1 MKYIDNLHQSSNCVI
16 YGLDADLIMLSLVS
30 GSKVY
35 LLREAVHFG
44 KVNMDELLFFDVE
57 SFSDELFKDIKAK
70 IDENTYKCY
79 FSYVGGSFDLQNR
92 SILEIG
98 PGKGA
103 ITEPVLKKI
112 NHISVVEIDP
122 DMIKI
127 IKHKIS
133 NKNISILAEDV
144 LGINDEFFKK
154 FNKIIGNLP
163 YYIATEII
171 LKLTKIYSSSSELYF
186 MVQKEVA
193 ERITAKPSNKS
204 FGRLSVIL
212 QYYFETELLFEIPP
226 EAFSPQPKI
235 TSAFIRLIRRKR
247 VSPKVIDKDSFE
259 QIVKVA
265 FSQKRK
271 TIKNNFK
278 NILFDKDFFNL
289 EISPKIRSEALT
301 IDQFIKLENYVTQ
314 NNINFDC

>member
-1 MKYIDNLHQSSNCVI
+1 M
-16 YGLDADLIMLSLVS
+16 
-30 GSKVY
+30 
-35 LLREAVHFG
+35 
-44 KVNMDELLFFDVE
+44 
-57 SFSDELFKDIKAK
+57 KAK
-70 IDENTYKCY
+70 KK
-79 FSYVGGSFDLQNR
+79 FGQNFLVDQNFI
-92 SILEIG
+92 SKIIKEINPKEESNILEIG

-103 ITEPVLKKI
+103 ITNPLLNKI

-127 IKHKIS
+127 LKSKIDP
-133 NKNISILAEDV
+133 KKITILAEDI
-144 LGINDEFFKK
+144 LNIDEDFFKK

-171 LKLTKIYSSSSELYF
+171 LKITKIYDSPSELYF

-212 QYYFETELLFEIPP
+212 QYYFDTEFLFELPP
-226 EAFSPQPKI
+226 VAFSPQPKI
-235 TSAFIRLIRRKR
+235 TSAFIRLVRKKR
-247 VSPKVIDKDSFE
+247 ISHKLINKHNFE
-259 QIVKVA
+259 QITKIA
-265 FSQKRK
+265 FSHKRK

-278 NILFDKDFFNL
+278 DILSDKDFLNL
-289 EISPKIRSEALT
+289 EISPKIRAETLT
-301 IDQFIKLENYVTQ
+301 IEEFIKLENYVTQ

>member
-1 MKYIDNLHQSSNCVI
+1 M
-16 YGLDADLIMLSLVS
+16 
-30 GSKVY
+30 
-35 LLREAVHFG
+35 
-44 KVNMDELLFFDVE
+44 
-57 SFSDELFKDIKAK
+57 KAK
-70 IDENTYKCY
+70 KKFGQNFLVDRY
-79 FSYVGGSFDLQNR
+79 FISRIVNEVNPKEGNN
-92 SILEIG
+92 ILEIG

-103 ITEPVLKKI
+103 ITEPILKKT

-127 IKHKIS
+127 LKHKIS
-133 NKNISILAEDV
+133 TKNISILVEDV

-193 ERITAKPSNKS
+193 ERITANPSSKS

-212 QYYFETELLFEIPP
+212 QYYFDTELLFELPP

-235 TSAFIRLIRRKR
+235 TSAFIRLIRKKR
-247 VSPKVIDKDSFE
+247 VSPKVINKDNFE
-259 QIVKVA
+259 QIVKIA

-278 NILFDKDFFNL
+278 NILFEKDFLNL
-289 EISPKIRSEALT
+289 EISPKIRSEALA

>member
-1 MKYIDNLHQSSNCVI
+1 M
-16 YGLDADLIMLSLVS
+16 
-30 GSKVY
+30 
-35 LLREAVHFG
+35 
-44 KVNMDELLFFDVE
+44 
-57 SFSDELFKDIKAK
+57 KAK
-70 IDENTYKCY
+70 KKFGQNFLVDRYFISKIINEINPKEENI
-79 FSYVGGSFDLQNR
+79 
-92 SILEIG
+92 ILEIG

-103 ITEPVLKKI
+103 ITEPILKKI

-127 IKHKIS
+127 LKHKIS
-133 NKNISILAEDV
+133 PKNISILSENV
-144 LGINDEFFKK
+144 LCINDEFFKK

-171 LKLTKIYSSSSELYF
+171 LKLTKLYSSSFELYF

-212 QYYFETELLFEIPP
+212 QYYFNTEILFEIPP

-235 TSAFIRLIRRKR
+235 TSAFIRLIRKKR
-247 VSPKVIDKDSFE
+247 VSLKVIDKDSFE
-259 QIVKVA
+259 KIVKLA

>member
-1 MKYIDNLHQSSNCVI
+1 LRAKKKFGQNF
-16 YGLDADLIMLSLVS
+16 LVDRYFI
-30 GSKVY
+30 SKI
-35 LLREAVHFG
+35 
-44 KVNMDELLFFDVE
+44 
-57 SFSDELFKDIKAK
+57 IKEINPK
-70 IDENTYKCY
+70 EGN
-79 FSYVGGSFDLQNR
+79 N
-92 SILEIG
+92 ILEIG

-127 IKHKIS
+127 LKHKITP
-133 NKNISILAEDV
+133 KKISILAEDV

-171 LKLTKIYSSSSELYF
+171 LKLTKIYSSPSELYF

-212 QYYFETELLFEIPP
+212 QYYFDTELLFELPP
-226 EAFSPQPKI
+226 VAFFPQPKI
-235 TSAFIRLIRRKR
+235 TSAFIRLIRKKR
-247 VSPKVIDKDSFE
+247 ISPKVIDKDSFE
-259 QIVKVA
+259 QIVKIA

-278 NILFDKDFFNL
+278 NILLDKDFLNL

>member
-1 MKYIDNLHQSSNCVI
+1 M
-16 YGLDADLIMLSLVS
+16 
-30 GSKVY
+30 
-35 LLREAVHFG
+35 
-44 KVNMDELLFFDVE
+44 
-57 SFSDELFKDIKAK
+57 KAK
-70 IDENTYKCY
+70 KKFGQNFLTDRY
-79 FSYVGGSFDLQNR
+79 FISKIINEIYPKQDDH
-92 SILEIG
+92 ILEIG

-103 ITEPVLKKI
+103 ITEPILKKI

-127 IKHKIS
+127 LKHKV
-133 NKNISILAEDV
+133 NTKNISILAEDV
-144 LGINDEFFKK
+144 LDIDNEFFVK

-193 ERITAKPSNKS
+193 ERVTAKPSNKT

-212 QYYFETELLFEIPP
+212 QYYFDTELLFQIPP
-226 EAFSPQPKI
+226 EAFSPQPKV
-235 TSAFIRLIRRKR
+235 TSAFIRLVRKKR
-247 VSPKVIDKDSFE
+247 VSPKVINKDSFE
-259 QIVKVA
+259 KIVKVA

>member
-1 MKYIDNLHQSSNCVI
+1 M
-16 YGLDADLIMLSLVS
+16 
-30 GSKVY
+30 
-35 LLREAVHFG
+35 
-44 KVNMDELLFFDVE
+44 
-57 SFSDELFKDIKAK
+57 KAK
-70 IDENTYKCY
+70 KKFGQNFLVDRY
-79 FSYVGGSFDLQNR
+79 FISRIVNEINPKEGNN
-92 SILEIG
+92 ILEIG

-103 ITEPVLKKI
+103 ITEPILKKT

-127 IKHKIS
+127 LKHKIS
-133 NKNISILAEDV
+133 TKNISILAEDV
-144 LGINDEFFKK
+144 LGINDEFFEK

-193 ERITAKPSNKS
+193 ERITAKPSSKS

-212 QYYFETELLFEIPP
+212 QYYFDTELLFELPP

-235 TSAFIRLIRRKR
+235 TSAFIRLIRKKR
-247 VSPKVIDKDSFE
+247 VSPKVINKDNFE
-259 QIVKVA
+259 QIVKIA

-278 NILFDKDFFNL
+278 NILFEKDFLNL
-289 EISPKIRSEALT
+289 EISPKIRSEALA

>member
-1 MKYIDNLHQSSNCVI
+1 M
-16 YGLDADLIMLSLVS
+16 
-30 GSKVY
+30 
-35 LLREAVHFG
+35 
-44 KVNMDELLFFDVE
+44 
-57 SFSDELFKDIKAK
+57 KAK
-70 IDENTYKCY
+70 KK
-79 FSYVGGSFDLQNR
+79 FGQNFLVDR
-92 SILEIG
+92 YYISKIINEINPKEESNILEIG

-103 ITEPVLKKI
+103 ITEPILKKI

-127 IKHKIS
+127 LKHKIS
-133 NKNISILAEDV
+133 TKNISILAEDV

-171 LKLTKIYSSSSELYF
+171 LKLTKIYSSSFELYF

-212 QYYFETELLFEIPP
+212 QYYFDTELLFEIPP

-235 TSAFIRLIRRKR
+235 TSAFIRLIRKKR
-247 VSPKVIDKDSFE
+247 VDPKVIDKDSFE
-259 QIVKVA
+259 KIVKVA

-278 NILFDKDFFNL
+278 NILFDKDFLNL
-289 EISPKIRSEALT
+289 EISPKIRAETLT
-301 IDQFIKLENYVTQ
+301 IDQFVKLENYFTQ

>member
-1 MKYIDNLHQSSNCVI
+1 M
-16 YGLDADLIMLSLVS
+16 
-30 GSKVY
+30 
-35 LLREAVHFG
+35 
-44 KVNMDELLFFDVE
+44 
-57 SFSDELFKDIKAK
+57 KAK
-70 IDENTYKCY
+70 KKFGQNFLVDRY
-79 FSYVGGSFDLQNR
+79 FISRIVNEVNPKEGNN
-92 SILEIG
+92 ILEIG

-103 ITEPVLKKI
+103 ITEPILKKT

-127 IKHKIS
+127 LKHKIS
-133 NKNISILAEDV
+133 TKNISILAEDV
-144 LGINDEFFKK
+144 LGINDEFFEK

-193 ERITAKPSNKS
+193 ERITANPSNKS

-212 QYYFETELLFEIPP
+212 QYYFDTELLFELPP

-235 TSAFIRLIRRKR
+235 TSAFIRLIRKKR
-247 VSPKVIDKDSFE
+247 VSPKVINKDNFE
-259 QIVKVA
+259 QIVKIA

-278 NILFDKDFFNL
+278 NILFDKDFLNL
-289 EISPKIRSEALT
+289 EISPKIRSEALA

>member
-1 MKYIDNLHQSSNCVI
+1 M
-16 YGLDADLIMLSLVS
+16 
-30 GSKVY
+30 
-35 LLREAVHFG
+35 
-44 KVNMDELLFFDVE
+44 
-57 SFSDELFKDIKAK
+57 KAK
-70 IDENTYKCY
+70 KKFGQNFLVDRY
-79 FSYVGGSFDLQNR
+79 FISKIINEINPKDGN

-103 ITEPVLKKI
+103 ITEPILKKI
-112 NHISVVEIDP
+112 DHISVIEIDP
-122 DMIKI
+122 DMVKI
-127 IKHKIS
+127 LKHKITS
-133 NKNISILAEDV
+133 KKISIVAEDV
-144 LGINDEFFKK
+144 LGIKDEFLKK

-171 LKLTKIYSSSSELYF
+171 LKLTKIYSSKSELYF

-212 QYYFETELLFEIPP
+212 QYYFDTELLFELPP
-226 EAFSPQPKI
+226 GAFSPQPKI
-235 TSAFIRLIRRKR
+235 TSAFIRLIRKKR
-247 VSPKVIDKDSFE
+247 FSPKVIDKDSFE
-259 QIVKVA
+259 QIIKIA

-278 NILFDKDFFNL
+278 NILFDKDFLNL

>member
-1 MKYIDNLHQSSNCVI
+1 M
-16 YGLDADLIMLSLVS
+16 
-30 GSKVY
+30 
-35 LLREAVHFG
+35 
-44 KVNMDELLFFDVE
+44 
-57 SFSDELFKDIKAK
+57 KAK
-70 IDENTYKCY
+70 KKFGQNFLVDRY
-79 FSYVGGSFDLQNR
+79 FISRIVNEVNPKEGNN
-92 SILEIG
+92 ILEIG

-103 ITEPVLKKI
+103 ITEPILKKT

-127 IKHKIS
+127 LKHKIS
-133 NKNISILAEDV
+133 TKNISILAEDV
-144 LGINDEFFKK
+144 LGINDEFFEK

-193 ERITAKPSNKS
+193 ERITANPSNKS

-212 QYYFETELLFEIPP
+212 QYYFDTELLFELPP

-235 TSAFIRLIRRKR
+235 TSAFIRLIRKKR
-247 VSPKVIDKDSFE
+247 VSPKVINKDNFE
-259 QIVKVA
+259 QIVKIA

-278 NILFDKDFFNL
+278 NILFEKDFLNL
-289 EISPKIRSEALT
+289 EISPKIRSEALA

>member
-1 MKYIDNLHQSSNCVI
+1 L
-16 YGLDADLIMLSLVS
+16 
-30 GSKVY
+30 
-35 LLREAVHFG
+35 
-44 KVNMDELLFFDVE
+44 
-57 SFSDELFKDIKAK
+57 KAK
-70 IDENTYKCY
+70 KKFGQNFLVDRYFISKIINEINPKEENI
-79 FSYVGGSFDLQNR
+79 
-92 SILEIG
+92 ILEIG

-103 ITEPVLKKI
+103 ITEPILKKI

-127 IKHKIS
+127 LKHKIS
-133 NKNISILAEDV
+133 PKNISILSENV
-144 LGINDEFFKK
+144 LCINDEFFKK

-171 LKLTKIYSSSSELYF
+171 LKLTKIYSSSFELYF

-212 QYYFETELLFEIPP
+212 QYYFNTEILFEIPP

-235 TSAFIRLIRRKR
+235 TSAFIRLIRKKR
-247 VSPKVIDKDSFE
+247 VSLKVIDKDSFE
-259 QIVKVA
+259 KIVKLA

>member
-1 MKYIDNLHQSSNCVI
+1 M
-16 YGLDADLIMLSLVS
+16 
-30 GSKVY
+30 
-35 LLREAVHFG
+35 
-44 KVNMDELLFFDVE
+44 
-57 SFSDELFKDIKAK
+57 KAK
-70 IDENTYKCY
+70 KK
-79 FSYVGGSFDLQNR
+79 FGQNFLVDR
-92 SILEIG
+92 YYISKIIKEINPKQGNNILEIG

-103 ITEPVLKKI
+103 ITEPLLKKI

-127 IKHKIS
+127 LKHKIS
-133 NKNISILAEDV
+133 TNNLSILAENV
-144 LGINDEFFKK
+144 LNINDEFFKK

-212 QYYFETELLFEIPP
+212 QYYFDTELLFDIPP

-235 TSAFIRLIRRKR
+235 TSAFIRLIRKKR

>member
-1 MKYIDNLHQSSNCVI
+1 M
-16 YGLDADLIMLSLVS
+16 
-30 GSKVY
+30 
-35 LLREAVHFG
+35 
-44 KVNMDELLFFDVE
+44 
-57 SFSDELFKDIKAK
+57 KAK
-70 IDENTYKCY
+70 KKFGQNFLVDRY
-79 FSYVGGSFDLQNR
+79 FISRIVNEVNPKEGNN
-92 SILEIG
+92 ILEIG

-103 ITEPVLKKI
+103 ITEPILKKT

-127 IKHKIS
+127 LKHKIS
-133 NKNISILAEDV
+133 TKNISILAEDV
-144 LGINDEFFKK
+144 LGINDEFFEK

-193 ERITAKPSNKS
+193 ERITANPSSKS

-212 QYYFETELLFEIPP
+212 QYYFDTELLFELPP

-235 TSAFIRLIRRKR
+235 TSAFIRLIRKKR
-247 VSPKVIDKDSFE
+247 VSPKVINKDNFE
-259 QIVKVA
+259 QIVKIA

-278 NILFDKDFFNL
+278 NILFEKDFLNL
-289 EISPKIRSEALT
+289 EISPKIRSEALA

>member
-1 MKYIDNLHQSSNCVI
+1 MRAKKKFGQNF
-16 YGLDADLIMLSLVS
+16 LVDRYFI
-30 GSKVY
+30 SKI
-35 LLREAVHFG
+35 
-44 KVNMDELLFFDVE
+44 
-57 SFSDELFKDIKAK
+57 IKEINPK
-70 IDENTYKCY
+70 EEN
-79 FSYVGGSFDLQNR
+79 N
-92 SILEIG
+92 ILEIG

-103 ITEPVLKKI
+103 ITESVLKKI

-127 IKHKIS
+127 LKQKIS
-133 NKNISILAEDV
+133 TNNISILAEDV

-212 QYYFETELLFEIPP
+212 QYYFDTELLFEIPP

-235 TSAFIRLIRRKR
+235 TSAFIRLIRKKR
-247 VSPKVIDKDSFE
+247 VSPIVIDKDSFE

>member
-1 MKYIDNLHQSSNCVI
+1 M
-16 YGLDADLIMLSLVS
+16 
-30 GSKVY
+30 
-35 LLREAVHFG
+35 
-44 KVNMDELLFFDVE
+44 
-57 SFSDELFKDIKAK
+57 KAK
-70 IDENTYKCY
+70 KKFGQNFLVDRY
-79 FSYVGGSFDLQNR
+79 FISKIINEINPKEESN
-92 SILEIG
+92 ILEIG

-103 ITEPVLKKI
+103 ITEPILKKI

-127 IKHKIS
+127 LKHKIS
-133 NKNISILAEDV
+133 TKNISILAEDV

-154 FNKIIGNLP
+154 FNKVIGNLP
-163 YYIATEII
+163 YYISTEII
-171 LKLTKIYSSSSELYF
+171 LKLTKIYDSSFELYF

-212 QYYFETELLFEIPP
+212 QYYFDTELLFEIPP
-226 EAFSPQPKI
+226 KAFSPQPKI
-235 TSAFIRLIRRKR
+235 TSAFIRLIRKKR
-247 VSPKVIDKDSFE
+247 LSLKVIDKECFE
-259 QIVKVA
+259 KIVKIA

-278 NILFDKDFFNL
+278 NILFEKDFLNL
-289 EISPKIRSEALT
+289 EISPKIRSEALA

>member
-1 MKYIDNLHQSSNCVI
+1 M
-16 YGLDADLIMLSLVS
+16 
-30 GSKVY
+30 
-35 LLREAVHFG
+35 
-44 KVNMDELLFFDVE
+44 
-57 SFSDELFKDIKAK
+57 KAK
-70 IDENTYKCY
+70 KK
-79 FSYVGGSFDLQNR
+79 FGQNFLVDR
-92 SILEIG
+92 YYISKIIKEINPKQGNNILEIG

-103 ITEPVLKKI
+103 ITEPLLKKI

-127 IKHKIS
+127 LKHKIS
-133 NKNISILAEDV
+133 TNNLSILAENV
-144 LGINDEFFKK
+144 LNINDEFFKK

-212 QYYFETELLFEIPP
+212 QYYFDTELLFEIPP

-235 TSAFIRLIRRKR
+235 TSAFIRLIRKKR

-289 EISPKIRSEALT
+289 KISPKIRSEALT
-301 IDQFIKLENYVTQ
+301 IDQFIELENYVTQ
-314 NNINFDC
+314 NNIYFDC

>member
-1 MKYIDNLHQSSNCVI
+1 M
-16 YGLDADLIMLSLVS
+16 
-30 GSKVY
+30 
-35 LLREAVHFG
+35 
-44 KVNMDELLFFDVE
+44 
-57 SFSDELFKDIKAK
+57 KAK
-70 IDENTYKCY
+70 KKFGQNFLVDRY
-79 FSYVGGSFDLQNR
+79 FISKIINEINPKEGNI
-92 SILEIG
+92 ILEIG

-103 ITEPVLKKI
+103 ITEPILKKI

-127 IKHKIS
+127 LKYKIS
-133 NKNISILAEDV
+133 TKNISILAEDI

-212 QYYFETELLFEIPP
+212 QYYFDTELLFEIPP

-235 TSAFIRLIRRKR
+235 TSAFIRLVRKKR
-247 VSPKVIDKDSFE
+247 VDTKVINRDSFE
-259 QIVKVA
+259 QIIKIA

-289 EISPKIRSEALT
+289 EISPNIRSEALT

>member
-1 MKYIDNLHQSSNCVI
+1 M
-16 YGLDADLIMLSLVS
+16 
-30 GSKVY
+30 
-35 LLREAVHFG
+35 
-44 KVNMDELLFFDVE
+44 
-57 SFSDELFKDIKAK
+57 KAK
-70 IDENTYKCY
+70 KKFGQNFLVDRY
-79 FSYVGGSFDLQNR
+79 FISKIVNEINPKEGNN
-92 SILEIG
+92 ILEIG

-112 NHISVVEIDP
+112 NQISVVEIDP

-127 IKHKIS
+127 LKHKIS
-133 NKNISILAEDV
+133 TKNISILAEDV
-144 LGINDEFFKK
+144 LGINDEFFEK

-193 ERITAKPSNKS
+193 ERITANPSSKS

-212 QYYFETELLFEIPP
+212 QYYFDTELLFELPP

-235 TSAFIRLIRRKR
+235 TSAFIRLIRKKR
-247 VSPKVIDKDSFE
+247 VSPKVINKDNFE
-259 QIVKVA
+259 QIVKIA

-278 NILFDKDFFNL
+278 NILFEKDFLNL
-289 EISPKIRSEALT
+289 EISPKIRSEALA

>member
-1 MKYIDNLHQSSNCVI
+1 L
-16 YGLDADLIMLSLVS
+16 
-30 GSKVY
+30 
-35 LLREAVHFG
+35 
-44 KVNMDELLFFDVE
+44 
-57 SFSDELFKDIKAK
+57 KAK
-70 IDENTYKCY
+70 KKFGQNFLTDRY
-79 FSYVGGSFDLQNR
+79 FISKIINEIYPKQDDH
-92 SILEIG
+92 ILEIG

-103 ITEPVLKKI
+103 ITEPILKKI

-127 IKHKIS
+127 LKHKV
-133 NKNISILAEDV
+133 NTKNISILAEDV
-144 LGINDEFFKK
+144 LDIDNEFFVK

-193 ERITAKPSNKS
+193 ERVTAKPSNKT

-212 QYYFETELLFEIPP
+212 QYYFDTELLFQIPP
-226 EAFSPQPKI
+226 EAFSPQPKV
-235 TSAFIRLIRRKR
+235 TSAFIRLVRKKR
-247 VSPKVIDKDSFE
+247 VSPKVINKDSFE
-259 QIVKVA
+259 KIVKVA

>member
-1 MKYIDNLHQSSNCVI
+1 M
-16 YGLDADLIMLSLVS
+16 
-30 GSKVY
+30 
-35 LLREAVHFG
+35 
-44 KVNMDELLFFDVE
+44 
-57 SFSDELFKDIKAK
+57 KAK
-70 IDENTYKCY
+70 KKFGQNFLVDRY
-79 FSYVGGSFDLQNR
+79 FISRIVNEVNPKEGNN
-92 SILEIG
+92 ILEIG

-103 ITEPVLKKI
+103 ITEPILKKT

-127 IKHKIS
+127 LKHKIS
-133 NKNISILAEDV
+133 TKNISILAEDV
-144 LGINDEFFKK
+144 LGINDEFFEK

-193 ERITAKPSNKS
+193 ERITANPSNKS

-212 QYYFETELLFEIPP
+212 QYYFDTELLFELPP

-235 TSAFIRLIRRKR
+235 TSAFIRLIRKKR
-247 VSPKVIDKDSFE
+247 VSPKVINKDNFE
-259 QIVKVA
+259 QIVKIA

-289 EISPKIRSEALT
+289 NISPIIRSEALA

>member
-1 MKYIDNLHQSSNCVI
+1 
-16 YGLDADLIMLSLVS
+16 
-30 GSKVY
+30 
-35 LLREAVHFG
+35 
-44 KVNMDELLFFDVE
+44 
-57 SFSDELFKDIKAK
+57 
-70 IDENTYKCY
+70 
-79 FSYVGGSFDLQNR
+79 
-92 SILEIG
+92 
-98 PGKGA
+98 
-103 ITEPVLKKI
+103 
-112 NHISVVEIDP
+112 
-122 DMIKI
+122 MIKI
-127 IKHKIS
+127 LKHKV
-133 NKNISILAEDV
+133 NTKNISILAEDV
-144 LGINDEFFKK
+144 LDIDNEFFVK

-171 LKLTKIYSSSSELYF
+171 LKLTKIYSSSFELYF

-212 QYYFETELLFEIPP
+212 QYYFDTELLFEIPP

-235 TSAFIRLIRRKR
+235 TSAFIRLIRKKR
-247 VSPKVIDKDSFE
+247 VSPKVIDNDSFE

-301 IDQFIKLENYVTQ
+301 IEQFIKLENYVTQ

>member
-1 MKYIDNLHQSSNCVI
+1 M
-16 YGLDADLIMLSLVS
+16 
-30 GSKVY
+30 
-35 LLREAVHFG
+35 
-44 KVNMDELLFFDVE
+44 
-57 SFSDELFKDIKAK
+57 KAK
-70 IDENTYKCY
+70 KK
-79 FSYVGGSFDLQNR
+79 FGQNFLVDR
-92 SILEIG
+92 YYISKIINEINPKEESNILEIG

-103 ITEPVLKKI
+103 ITEPILKKI

-127 IKHKIS
+127 LKHKIS
-133 NKNISILAEDV
+133 TKNISILAEDV

-212 QYYFETELLFEIPP
+212 QYYFDTELLFEIPP

-235 TSAFIRLIRRKR
+235 TSAFIRLIRKKR
-247 VSPKVIDKDSFE
+247 LSLKVIDKECFE
-259 QIVKVA
+259 KIVKIA

-278 NILFDKDFFNL
+278 NILFEKDFLNL

-301 IDQFIKLENYVTQ
+301 VDQFIKLENYVTQ

>member
-1 MKYIDNLHQSSNCVI
+1 M
-16 YGLDADLIMLSLVS
+16 
-30 GSKVY
+30 
-35 LLREAVHFG
+35 
-44 KVNMDELLFFDVE
+44 
-57 SFSDELFKDIKAK
+57 KAK
-70 IDENTYKCY
+70 KKFGQNFLVDRY
-79 FSYVGGSFDLQNR
+79 FISRIVNEVNPKEGNN
-92 SILEIG
+92 ILEIG

-103 ITEPVLKKI
+103 ITEPILKKT

-127 IKHKIS
+127 LKHKIS
-133 NKNISILAEDV
+133 TKNISILAEDV
-144 LGINDEFFKK
+144 LGINDEFFEK

-193 ERITAKPSNKS
+193 ERITANPSSKS

-212 QYYFETELLFEIPP
+212 QYYFDTELLFELPP

-235 TSAFIRLIRRKR
+235 TSAFIRLIRKKR
-247 VSPKVIDKDSFE
+247 VSPKVINKDNFE
-259 QIVKVA
+259 QIVKIA

-278 NILFDKDFFNL
+278 NILFDKDFFSL

>member
-1 MKYIDNLHQSSNCVI
+1 L
-16 YGLDADLIMLSLVS
+16 
-30 GSKVY
+30 
-35 LLREAVHFG
+35 
-44 KVNMDELLFFDVE
+44 
-57 SFSDELFKDIKAK
+57 KAK
-70 IDENTYKCY
+70 KKFGQNFLVDRYFISKIIKEINPKEEN
-79 FSYVGGSFDLQNR
+79 N
-92 SILEIG
+92 ILEIG

-112 NHISVVEIDP
+112 NHISVVEIDT

-127 IKHKIS
+127 LKHKIS
-133 NKNISILAEDV
+133 TKNISILAEDV
-144 LGINDEFFKK
+144 LAINDEFFKK

-212 QYYFETELLFEIPP
+212 QYYFDTELLFEIPP

-235 TSAFIRLIRRKR
+235 TSAFIRLIRKKR
-247 VSPKVIDKDSFE
+247 ASLKVIDKDCFE
-259 QIVKVA
+259 KIVKVA

-278 NILFDKDFFNL
+278 NILFDKDFLNL

>member
-1 MKYIDNLHQSSNCVI
+1 M
-16 YGLDADLIMLSLVS
+16 
-30 GSKVY
+30 
-35 LLREAVHFG
+35 
-44 KVNMDELLFFDVE
+44 
-57 SFSDELFKDIKAK
+57 KAK
-70 IDENTYKCY
+70 KKFGQNFLVDRY
-79 FSYVGGSFDLQNR
+79 FISKIINEVNPKEGST
-92 SILEIG
+92 ILEIG

-103 ITEPVLKKI
+103 ITEPILKKI
-112 NHISVVEIDP
+112 KHISVVEIDP

-127 IKHKIS
+127 LKQKMS
-133 NKNISILAEDV
+133 TKNISILAEDV

-171 LKLTKIYSSSSELYF
+171 LKLTKIHSSSSELYF

-212 QYYFETELLFEIPP
+212 QYYFDAELLFELPP
-226 EAFSPQPKI
+226 EAFYPQPKV
-235 TSAFIRLIRRKR
+235 TSAFIRLIRKKR
-247 VSPKVIDKDSFE
+247 VSPKVIDKASFE

-301 IDQFIKLENYVTQ
+301 IDQFVKLENYVTQ

>member
-1 MKYIDNLHQSSNCVI
+1 L
-16 YGLDADLIMLSLVS
+16 
-30 GSKVY
+30 
-35 LLREAVHFG
+35 
-44 KVNMDELLFFDVE
+44 
-57 SFSDELFKDIKAK
+57 KAK
-70 IDENTYKCY
+70 KKFGQNFLVDRY
-79 FSYVGGSFDLQNR
+79 FISKIIKEINPKEGNN
-92 SILEIG
+92 ILEIG

-127 IKHKIS
+127 LKYKIS
-133 NKNISILAEDV
+133 TKNISILAEDV

-171 LKLTKIYSSSSELYF
+171 LKLTKIYSCSSELYF

-212 QYYFETELLFEIPP
+212 QYYFDTELLFEIPP

-235 TSAFIRLIRRKR
+235 TSAFIRLIRKKR

-259 QIVKVA
+259 KNVKVA

-314 NNINFDC
+314 NNINFEC

>member
-1 MKYIDNLHQSSNCVI
+1 L
-16 YGLDADLIMLSLVS
+16 
-30 GSKVY
+30 
-35 LLREAVHFG
+35 
-44 KVNMDELLFFDVE
+44 
-57 SFSDELFKDIKAK
+57 KAK
-70 IDENTYKCY
+70 KKFGQNFLVDRY
-79 FSYVGGSFDLQNR
+79 FISRIVNEINPKEGNN
-92 SILEIG
+92 ILEIG

-103 ITEPVLKKI
+103 ITEPILKKT

-127 IKHKIS
+127 LKHKIS
-133 NKNISILAEDV
+133 TKNISILAEDV
-144 LGINDEFFKK
+144 LGINDEFFEE

-193 ERITAKPSNKS
+193 ERITANPSSKS

-212 QYYFETELLFEIPP
+212 QYYFDTELLFELPP

-235 TSAFIRLIRRKR
+235 TSAFIRLIRKKR
-247 VSPKVIDKDSFE
+247 VSPKVINKDNFE
-259 QIVKVA
+259 QIVKIA

-278 NILFDKDFFNL
+278 NILFEKDFLNL
-289 EISPKIRSEALT
+289 EISPKIRSEALA

>member
-1 MKYIDNLHQSSNCVI
+1 M
-16 YGLDADLIMLSLVS
+16 
-30 GSKVY
+30 
-35 LLREAVHFG
+35 
-44 KVNMDELLFFDVE
+44 
-57 SFSDELFKDIKAK
+57 KAK
-70 IDENTYKCY
+70 KKFGQNFLVDRY
-79 FSYVGGSFDLQNR
+79 FISKIINEINPKDGN

-103 ITEPVLKKI
+103 ITEPILKRI

-127 IKHKIS
+127 LKLKIS
-133 NKNISILAEDV
+133 TQNISILAKDV
-144 LGINDEFFKK
+144 LSINDKFFKK

-204 FGRLSVIL
+204 FGRLSVML
-212 QYYFETELLFEIPP
+212 QYYFDTELLFEIPP
-226 EAFSPQPKI
+226 VAFSPQPKI
-235 TSAFIRLIRRKR
+235 TSAFIRLIRKKR
-247 VSPKVIDKDSFE
+247 VSPKVIDKESFE
-259 QIVKVA
+259 QIIKIA

-278 NILFDKDFFNL
+278 NILFDKDFLNL
-289 EISPKIRSEALT
+289 KISPKIRSEALT
-301 IDQFIKLENYVTQ
+301 IDQFIKLENYITQ

>member
-1 MKYIDNLHQSSNCVI
+1 M
-16 YGLDADLIMLSLVS
+16 
-30 GSKVY
+30 
-35 LLREAVHFG
+35 
-44 KVNMDELLFFDVE
+44 
-57 SFSDELFKDIKAK
+57 KAK
-70 IDENTYKCY
+70 KKFGQNFLVDRY
-79 FSYVGGSFDLQNR
+79 FISKIINEINPKDGN

-103 ITEPVLKKI
+103 ITEPILKKI
-112 NHISVVEIDP
+112 DHISVIEIDP
-122 DMIKI
+122 DMVKI
-127 IKHKIS
+127 LKHKITS
-133 NKNISILAEDV
+133 KKISIVAEDV
-144 LGINDEFFKK
+144 LGIKDEFLKK

-171 LKLTKIYSSSSELYF
+171 LKLTKIYSSKSELYF

-212 QYYFETELLFEIPP
+212 QYYFDTELLFELPP
-226 EAFSPQPKI
+226 GAFSPQPKI
-235 TSAFIRLIRRKR
+235 TSAFIRLIRKKR
-247 VSPKVIDKDSFE
+247 FSPKVIDKDSFE
-259 QIVKVA
+259 QIIKIA

-278 NILFDKDFFNL
+278 NILFDKDFLNL
-289 EISPKIRSEALT
+289 EISPKIRAETLS

>member
-1 MKYIDNLHQSSNCVI
+1 M
-16 YGLDADLIMLSLVS
+16 
-30 GSKVY
+30 
-35 LLREAVHFG
+35 
-44 KVNMDELLFFDVE
+44 
-57 SFSDELFKDIKAK
+57 KAK
-70 IDENTYKCY
+70 KKFGQNFLVDRY
-79 FSYVGGSFDLQNR
+79 FISRIVNEINPKEGNN
-92 SILEIG
+92 ILEIG

-103 ITEPVLKKI
+103 ITEPILKKT

-127 IKHKIS
+127 LKHKIS
-133 NKNISILAEDV
+133 TKNISILAEDV
-144 LGINDEFFKK
+144 LGINDEFFEE

-193 ERITAKPSNKS
+193 ERITANPSNKS

-212 QYYFETELLFEIPP
+212 QYYFDTELLFELPP

-235 TSAFIRLIRRKR
+235 TSAFIRLIRKKR
-247 VSPKVIDKDSFE
+247 VSPKVINKDNFE
-259 QIVKVA
+259 QIVKIA

-278 NILFDKDFFNL
+278 NILFEKDFLNL
-289 EISPKIRSEALT
+289 EISPKIRSEALA

>member
-1 MKYIDNLHQSSNCVI
+1 MQAKKRFGQNFLTDKKL
-16 YGLDADLIMLSLVS
+16 LEDLVS
-30 GSKVY
+30 LINVSSRDK
-35 LLREAVHFG
+35 F
-44 KVNMDELLFFDVE
+44 
-57 SFSDELFKDIKAK
+57 
-70 IDENTYKCY
+70 
-79 FSYVGGSFDLQNR
+79 
-92 SILEIG
+92 LEIG

-103 ITEPVLKKI
+103 ITVPILKKI

-127 IKHKIS
+127 LKHKITT
-133 NKNISILAEDV
+133 KNISILAEDV

-171 LKLTKIYSSSSELYF
+171 LKLTKIYSSTTELYF

-212 QYYFETELLFEIPP
+212 QYYFDTELLFEIPP

-235 TSAFIRLIRRKR
+235 TSAFIRLIRKKR
-247 VSPKVIDKDSFE
+247 VSPMVIDKDSFE
-259 QIVKVA
+259 QIVKIA

-278 NILFDKDFFNL
+278 NILFDKDFLNL
-289 EISPKIRSEALT
+289 
-301 IDQFIKLENYVTQ
+301 
-314 NNINFDC
+314 

>member
-1 MKYIDNLHQSSNCVI
+1 M
-16 YGLDADLIMLSLVS
+16 
-30 GSKVY
+30 
-35 LLREAVHFG
+35 
-44 KVNMDELLFFDVE
+44 
-57 SFSDELFKDIKAK
+57 KAK
-70 IDENTYKCY
+70 KKFGQNFLVDRY
-79 FSYVGGSFDLQNR
+79 FISRIVNEINPKEGNN
-92 SILEIG
+92 ILEIG

-103 ITEPVLKKI
+103 ITEPILKKT

-127 IKHKIS
+127 LKHKIS
-133 NKNISILAEDV
+133 TKNISILAEDV

-193 ERITAKPSNKS
+193 ERITANPSNKS

-212 QYYFETELLFEIPP
+212 QYYFDTELLFELPP

-235 TSAFIRLIRRKR
+235 TSAFIRLIRKKR
-247 VSPKVIDKDSFE
+247 VSPKVINKDNFE
-259 QIVKVA
+259 QIVKIA

-278 NILFDKDFFNL
+278 NILFEKDFLNL
-289 EISPKIRSEALT
+289 EISPKIRSEALA

>member
-1 MKYIDNLHQSSNCVI
+1 L
-16 YGLDADLIMLSLVS
+16 
-30 GSKVY
+30 
-35 LLREAVHFG
+35 
-44 KVNMDELLFFDVE
+44 
-57 SFSDELFKDIKAK
+57 KAK
-70 IDENTYKCY
+70 KKFGQNFLTDRY
-79 FSYVGGSFDLQNR
+79 FISKIINEINPKEDDH
-92 SILEIG
+92 ILEIG

-103 ITEPVLKKI
+103 ITEPILKKI

-127 IKHKIS
+127 LKHKV
-133 NKNISILAEDV
+133 NTKNISILAEDV
-144 LGINDEFFKK
+144 LDIDNEFFVK

-171 LKLTKIYSSSSELYF
+171 LKLTKIYSSSFELYF

-193 ERITAKPSNKS
+193 ERITAKPSNKT

-212 QYYFETELLFEIPP
+212 QYYFDTELLFEIPP

-235 TSAFIRLIRRKR
+235 TSAFIRLVRKKR
-247 VSPKVIDKDSFE
+247 VNPKVINKDSFE
-259 QIVKVA
+259 KIVKVA

-301 IDQFIKLENYVTQ
+301 IDQFIKLENYVAQ

>member
-1 MKYIDNLHQSSNCVI
+1 M
-16 YGLDADLIMLSLVS
+16 
-30 GSKVY
+30 
-35 LLREAVHFG
+35 
-44 KVNMDELLFFDVE
+44 
-57 SFSDELFKDIKAK
+57 KAK
-70 IDENTYKCY
+70 KKFGQNFLVDRY
-79 FSYVGGSFDLQNR
+79 FISKIINEINPKEESN
-92 SILEIG
+92 ILEIG

-103 ITEPVLKKI
+103 ITEPILKKI

-127 IKHKIS
+127 LKHKIS
-133 NKNISILAEDV
+133 TKNISILAEDV

-212 QYYFETELLFEIPP
+212 QYYFDAELLFELPP
-226 EAFSPQPKI
+226 VAFSPQPKI
-235 TSAFIRLIRRKR
+235 TSAFIRLTRKKR
-247 VSPKVIDKDSFE
+247 VSPKVIDEDSFE
-259 QIVKVA
+259 QIIKIA

-278 NILFDKDFFNL
+278 NILLDKDFLSL
-289 EISPKIRSEALT
+289 EISPQIRAETLT

-314 NNINFDC
+314 NNINFVC